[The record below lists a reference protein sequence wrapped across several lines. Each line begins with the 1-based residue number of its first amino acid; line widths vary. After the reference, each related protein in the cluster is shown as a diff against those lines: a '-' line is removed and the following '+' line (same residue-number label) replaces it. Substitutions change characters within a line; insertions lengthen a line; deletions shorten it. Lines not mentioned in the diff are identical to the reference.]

1 MSLEAPASIDVLAGL
16 EPAEL
21 ELLRAECTERSF
33 EPGELVFREG
43 EPGEE
48 LFLVRSGQIR
58 VTKRLSGG
66 VERPLLLLG
75 PGGAFG
81 EMVAVGEPRR
91 TASAVSVGPA
101 TVWALGQA
109 GFQRLCEQQPRL
121 GVKVLGRFALLLA
134 ERLRLTTELLRDTVR
149 WSTRV
154 TAAPPDLRA
163 AIESQA
169 PVALSLIG
177 GATLTGRLLKLE
189 RSEVGAVIS
198 LVEEGGAL
206 HLVPWHAVLSI
217 RYLSSPLAEP
227 LSEMEA

>member
-1 MSLEAPASIDVLAGL
+1 MSLEAPPSIDVLAGL
-16 EPAEL
+16 EPGEL
-21 ELLRAECTERSF
+21 ERLRGECEERRYAA
-33 EPGELVFREG
+33 GEVVFREG

-48 LFLVRSGQIR
+48 LFLVREGQVR

-91 TASAVSVGPA
+91 TASALAVTPT
-101 TVWALGQA
+101 TVWALGQT
-109 GFQRLCEQQPRL
+109 GFQRLCEGEPRL

-149 WSTRV
+149 WSTRL
-154 TAAPPDLRA
+154 ASAPPDLRA

-169 PVALSLIG
+169 PVAL
-177 GATLTGRLLKLE
+177 ALTGGQELLGRLAKLE
-189 RSEVGAVIS
+189 RSEVGAVVS
-198 LVEEGGAL
+198 LVEEEGTL
-206 HLVPWHAVLSI
+206 HLVPWHAVQSI
-217 RYLSSPLAEP
+217 RYLTSPLAGV
-227 LSEMEA
+227 EA